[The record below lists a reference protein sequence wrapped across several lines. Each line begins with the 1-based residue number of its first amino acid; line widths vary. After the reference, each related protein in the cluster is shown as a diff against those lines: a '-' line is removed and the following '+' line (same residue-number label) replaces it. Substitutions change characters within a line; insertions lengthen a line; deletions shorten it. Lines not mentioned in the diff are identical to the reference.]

1 MIAHINIG
9 TNKGDRIANL
19 SRAVSLIS
27 KLSESAPR
35 VSCIIETESWGY
47 DSPNKYLNQAI
58 EISFSQTPEMLLEKL
73 HEIEISIDNSPH
85 RDCDGGYI
93 DRVIDVD
100 LIFIDNQIINR
111 EVLTIPHPR
120 LDSRY
125 FVLKLI
131 DELSPC
137 WVHPIK
143 NKTAKQLLNE
153 LR

>member
-1 MIAHINIG
+1 MVAHINIG
-9 TNKGDRIANL
+9 TNKGDRMANL

-47 DSPNKYLNQAI
+47 DSPNKFLNQAI
-58 EISFSQTPEMLLEKL
+58 EISVSTNPEILLKKL
-73 HEIEISIDNSPH
+73 HEIEVSIDNSPH

-93 DRVIDVD
+93 DRVIDID
-100 LIFIDNQIINR
+100 LIFIDNQVINIDI
-111 EVLTIPHPR
+111 LTIPHPR
-120 LDSRY
+120 LESRF

-131 DELSPC
+131 DELSPY

-143 NKTAKQLLNE
+143 NKTAKQLIKE
-153 LR
+153 LK